1 MDHTS
6 ETDPRRL
13 LLITERYPPD
23 LGGVARSSERTAR
36 ALGALGLEVHVLAWT
51 RSLPAGILDTSRG
64 DASCDPT
71 VHRLGLFA
79 QLDMSL
85 QHTMN
90 VLEWLQGTQRFGALW
105 GHYLYPAGFLA
116 VMAARTLDIPSVVA
130 ARGNDVD
137 RLMFPPGDFA
147 RLTWTLQHAD
157 LVTVVSHDLARK
169 ARLLVDRRDG
179 IEVIHN
185 VVDPDIFSPGPPN
198 ASLRSSLRIDADE
211 VVLGFCGELR
221 HKKGLPFLL
230 SALREVRE
238 VRPACLLVIG
248 EVRAREATVLSTFSA
263 EAPDSA
269 ARIVVTG
276 PLDDP
281 RDVARHLRLCDV
293 VLLPSVWDGLP
304 NALLEAMACARPVL
318 ASDSGGIPEVVEH
331 GVSGLM
337 LPRASLHRLGE
348 AVLELLAQGPEYA
361 DALGEAARRR
371 ILTSFHPEI
380 ERKRLKQVVD
390 RLPHADARGVGGDV
404 S

>member
-1 MDHTS
+1 MDQTRG
-6 ETDPRRL
+6 TDCRRL
-13 LLITERYPPD
+13 LLITERFPPD
-23 LGGVARSSERTAR
+23 LGGVARSANRTAR
-36 ALGALGLEVHVLAWT
+36 ALAAVGLEVHVLAWT

-64 DASCDPT
+64 DAPFDPT
-71 VHRLGLFA
+71 VHRLGLFS

-90 VLEWLQGTQRFGALW
+90 VVEWLHGTRPFGAIW

-116 VMAARTLDIPSVVA
+116 VMAARTFDIPSIVA

-147 RLTWTLQHAD
+147 RLTWTLQHAG

-169 ARLLVDRRDG
+169 VRLLVERDDG
-179 IEVIHN
+179 IEVIAN
-185 VVDPDIFSPGPPN
+185 VVDPETFSPAPPEP
-198 ASLRSSLRIDADE
+198 SLRSALKIATDE

-230 SALREVRE
+230 SALREVRR

-248 EVRAREATVLSTFSA
+248 DVRAREATVLSTFSA

-276 PLDDP
+276 PLDNP
-281 RDVARHLRLCDV
+281 IEVARHLRLCDV

-318 ASDSGGIPEVVEH
+318 ASDSGGIPEVIEH

-337 LPRASLHRLGE
+337 LPRAALHRLGE
-348 AVLELLAQGPEYA
+348 AVLELLDQGPEFA
-361 DALGEAARRR
+361 DALGTAARQRV
-371 ILTSFHPEI
+371 LSCFHPEI
-380 ERKRLKQVVD
+380 ERNLLKRVVD
-390 RLPHADARGVGGDV
+390 RLLPTGI
-404 S
+404 